1 MEHHE
6 LTIAALD
13 SVAESSSNRRA
24 TDKLVTSPPNAT
36 GVYIQPAM
44 DHNTIVD
51 NTANAQEPSQPLLG
65 TDMTVSAGGEGT
77 EDQNS
82 ATLGLPSTSSNNS
95 QSTIDVQ
102 DASTPPTSNS
112 EGFSSQSTNQDVLM
126 SQLSQLS
133 QLAASQQ
140 PLTNSSAARPNI
152 TIAPTAGLKRTADGQ
167 VKQAHSNSPP
177 SPQIRGHSR
186 TTSGVSNASVAS
198 SRIGEVRYTIHS
210 SVHVTDIAQI
220 SSELKARLSYAMVKV
235 NNGWQS
241 NSIDE
246 VESMASQAGS
256 PTSSTSTLHGRRN
269 LITSPRAAIANIQGQ
284 TPTAPSNSSTPALS
298 GDFDLYSRSD
308 QPSRTYE
315 SFWRDHST
323 NLPSHRYSS
332 HTSPPAPFSLKSL
345 APPADIRPT
354 PASRRS
360 GTPKFS
366 RPPAMPGQGS
376 NSPIHSP
383 NPRTPNRGA
392 YRENPAIQTPTQ
404 KTIQEQDA
412 IETLMF
418 MSSPGNSGN
427 MKHNFPPRSQASPQ
441 QSPLRAEF
449 NTQDRR
455 RAHGKKVGFE
465 IETTSGST
473 GSSEA
478 GGAEYRSRTS
488 WTKATAN
495 SRGREEAIDRLLE
508 ESEESSSDE
517 ETLVLNYQS
526 PRRTI
531 AAGRI

>member
-6 LTIAALD
+6 LAIAALD
-13 SVAESSSNRRA
+13 SVAQSSWNGRDTVKPSSS
-24 TDKLVTSPPNAT
+24 PNAGIDRRST
-36 GVYIQPAM
+36 M

-51 NTANAQEPSQPLLG
+51 NTVNVQEPSQQFSG
-65 TDMTVSAGGEGT
+65 TSMAVSASGEGA
-77 EDQNS
+77 EDINNATS
-82 ATLGLPSTSSNNS
+82 ALLSTSSNNS

-102 DASTPPTSNS
+102 DASTPPTSIS
-112 EGFSSQSTNQDVLM
+112 EGFSSQSTNQDLPM

-133 QLAASQQ
+133 QLAAAQQ
-140 PLTNSSAARPNI
+140 PLTSASASRPNT
-152 TIAPTAGLKRTADGQ
+152 TIAPTPTAGLKRTADGQ
-167 VKQAHSNSPP
+167 LKQAHSNSPP
-177 SPQIRGHSR
+177 SPHVRGHSR
-186 TTSGVSNASVAS
+186 TTSGISNASASS
-198 SRIGEVRYTIHS
+198 SRIGEVRDTLYS
-210 SVHVTDIAQI
+210 SLHVTDIAQI

-269 LITSPRAAIANIQGQ
+269 LITSPR
-284 TPTAPSNSSTPALS
+284 TPAPS

-323 NLPSHRYSS
+323 NLPSQRYTS
-332 HTSPPAPFSLKSL
+332 HTSPPAPFHKSL

-354 PASRRS
+354 SRRS
-360 GTPKFS
+360 GTQKLG
-366 RPPAMPGQGS
+366 RPPTIPGQGS
-376 NSPIHSP
+376 NSSIHSP
-383 NPRTPNRGA
+383 NPKTPNRGSH
-392 YRENPAIQTPTQ
+392 RENPTIQTPLQ

-427 MKHNFPPRSQASPQ
+427 MKHNFPPPPPRNRGSPL
-441 QSPLRAEF
+441 QSPLRTEF

-455 RAHGKKVGFE
+455 KPHGRKVGFE
-465 IETTSGST
+465 IEATSGST

-488 WTKATAN
+488 RMKAPDA
-495 SRGREEAIDRLLE
+495 RGREEAIDRLLE
-508 ESEESSSDE
+508 ASEESSSDE
-517 ETLVLNYQS
+517 ETLVLNYSS
-526 PRRTI
+526 PRRKTI
-531 AAGRI
+531 ATGRM

>member
-1 MEHHE
+1 MEHPDLE
-6 LTIAALD
+6 IAALD
-13 SVAESSSNRRA
+13 SVAQSSGNGRDTVKTSSSRNAGIDR
-24 TDKLVTSPPNAT
+24 PPT
-36 GVYIQPAM
+36 M

-51 NTANAQEPSQPLLG
+51 NTANTQEPSQQSSRTG
-65 TDMTVSAGGEGT
+65 MAVSAIGEGA
-77 EDQNS
+77 EDTNS
-82 ATLGLPSTSSNNS
+82 ATGLPSTSSNNS

-102 DASTPPTSNS
+102 DASTPPTSIS
-112 EGFSSQSTNQDVLM
+112 EGFSSQSTNQDAPM

-133 QLAASQQ
+133 QLAAAQQ
-140 PLTNSSAARPNI
+140 PLTSISAARPST

-167 VKQAHSNSPP
+167 LKQAHSNSPP
-177 SPQIRGHSR
+177 SPHVRGHSR
-186 TTSGVSNASVAS
+186 TTSGVSNASATS
-198 SRIGEVRYTIHS
+198 SRIGEVRYTFYS
-210 SVHVTDIAQI
+210 LLHVTNIAQI

-284 TPTAPSNSSTPALS
+284 TSSMSSSSGTSAPS

-323 NLPSHRYSS
+323 NLPSQRYTS
-332 HTSPPAPFSLKSL
+332 HTSPPTPFSKSL
-345 APPADIRPT
+345 APPADIR

-366 RPPAMPGQGS
+366 RPPTIPGQGS
-376 NSPIHSP
+376 NSSIHSP
-383 NPRTPNRGA
+383 NPKTPNRGPH
-392 YRENPAIQTPTQ
+392 RETPTIQTPLQ

-427 MKHNFPPRSQASPQ
+427 MKHNFPPPPSRNRGSPL
-441 QSPLRAEF
+441 QSPLRTEF

-455 RAHGKKVGFE
+455 KAQGRKVGFE
-465 IETTSGST
+465 IEATSGST

-488 WTKATAN
+488 RMKAPDA
-495 SRGREEAIDRLLE
+495 RGREEAIDRLLE
-508 ESEESSSDE
+508 ASEESSSDE
-517 ETLVLNYQS
+517 ETLVLNYLS
-526 PRRTI
+526 PRKTV

>member
-1 MEHHE
+1 MESHGLE
-6 LTIAALD
+6 IAALE
-13 SVAESSSNRRA
+13 SVAQSSGNGRDTEPSSSR
-24 TDKLVTSPPNAT
+24 NAGIDRQST
-36 GVYIQPAM
+36 M

-51 NTANAQEPSQPLLG
+51 NTANAQEPSQQLSRTG
-65 TDMTVSAGGEGT
+65 MAVSAIGEGA
-77 EDQNS
+77 EDTN
-82 ATLGLPSTSSNNS
+82 ATSGLPSTSSNNS
-95 QSTIDVQ
+95 QSTVDVQ
-102 DASTPPTSNS
+102 DASTPPTSIS
-112 EGFSSQSTNQDVLM
+112 EGFSSQSTNQDAPM

-133 QLAASQQ
+133 QLAAAQQ
-140 PLTNSSAARPNI
+140 PLTSISAARPN
-152 TIAPTAGLKRTADGQ
+152 TAIAPTAGLKRTADGQ
-167 VKQAHSNSPP
+167 LKQAHSNSPP
-177 SPQIRGHSR
+177 TPYVRGHSR
-186 TTSGVSNASVAS
+186 TTSGVSNASATS
-198 SRIGEVRYTIHS
+198 SRIGE
-210 SVHVTDIAQI
+210 I

-284 TPTAPSNSSTPALS
+284 TSSMSSSSGTPAPS

-323 NLPSHRYSS
+323 NLPSQRYTS
-332 HTSPPAPFSLKSL
+332 HTSPPTPFSKSL

-354 PASRRS
+354 SRRS

-366 RPPAMPGQGS
+366 RPPTIPGQGS
-376 NSPIHSP
+376 NSSIHSP
-383 NPRTPNRGA
+383 NPKTPNRGTH
-392 YRENPAIQTPTQ
+392 RENPTIQTPLQ

-427 MKHNFPPRSQASPQ
+427 MKHNFPPPSRNRGSPL
-441 QSPLRAEF
+441 QSPLRTEF

-455 RAHGKKVGFE
+455 KAQGRKVGFE
-465 IETTSGST
+465 IEATSGST

-488 WTKATAN
+488 RMKAPDA
-495 SRGREEAIDRLLE
+495 RGREEAIDRLLE
-508 ESEESSSDE
+508 ASEESSSDE
-517 ETLVLNYQS
+517 ETLVLNYLS
-526 PRRTI
+526 PRKTL